1 VRVKKRERSF
11 AAGGEK
17 ARWWDKR
24 KKSQRSVFT
33 VKVGFNPPPLLP
45 RKGFFKVNNKASVCL

>member
-1 VRVKKRERSF
+1 MRVKKRERSF

-17 ARWWDKR
+17 ARWWDKG

-33 VKVGFNPPPLLP
+33 VKVGFNSSPPSPTKDFL
-45 RKGFFKVNNKASVCL
+45 K